1 MVRDEAVPD
10 SGEVELDETALRI
23 AAEITRTAREATAG
37 LPFGTD
43 PSAFTAVLE
52 SLASEPPEASP

>member
-1 MVRDEAVPD
+1 MGRDEAMPATA
-10 SGEVELDETALRI
+10 EVDLDEAARRI
-23 AAEITRTAREATAG
+23 AQEITRIAREATAD

-52 SLASEPPEASP
+52 SLASQPQEASP